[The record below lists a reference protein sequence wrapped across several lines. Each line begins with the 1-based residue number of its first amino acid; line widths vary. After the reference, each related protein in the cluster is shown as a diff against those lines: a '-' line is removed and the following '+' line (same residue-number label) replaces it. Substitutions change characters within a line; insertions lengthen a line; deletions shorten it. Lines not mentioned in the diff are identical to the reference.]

1 MKEDGWKEREYN
13 YIDSDVGFVENNCI
27 GKVVA

>member
-13 YIDSDVGFVENNCI
+13 YIDSKVGFVENNCI